1 MQLPDLDYQL
11 VVTALFGG
19 LAGAILTQVSNLL
32 LSAWRQPKLEIL
44 FSRAEVGCVTET
56 PVLASGKRGE
66 QRYLR
71 LRVRNVGRSAV
82 HGVNVCVTSIQYFP
96 ASGAPVIFTREVLD
110 LQRALSGEIK
120 FDLGRGGYRFVDL
133 FSVTQWPLD
142 NNPAQQHGFA
152 FERTGSARVRKA
164 PAVAAK
170 MLGMVAGAPDKLAG
184 LRDRALLL
192 LGFAGAF
199 RRSELVALD
208 VADIAETEAG
218 LIVTIRHSKTDQE
231 GKGVTIAIAR
241 GDVACPVK
249 ALREWLGAGRAA
261 IPPDQQGGQGGSG
274 AADGSFRCQY
284 CQGVCGAG
292 RIRRQHFFRAL
303 PAIWVS
309 HVCSGQGR
317 IDFQDD
323 GRVPAQVG
331 GDLAWLCARR
341 RVVQGS
347 RRDGAALD
355 RTVPMKRICP
365 NPIPWNRAFER
376 PSRHAKSYVC
386 TPSSPPLQNRA
397 IRSCE
402 PAQVEAHKRFG
413 RSARS
418 HL

>member
-152 FERTGSARVRKA
+152 FERTGKQGSAR
-164 PAVAAK
+164 
-170 MLGMVAGAPDKLAG
+170 
-184 LRDRALLL
+184 LRQWRQ
-192 LGFAGAF
+192 
-199 RRSELVALD
+199 RCLVW
-208 VADIAETEAG
+208 
-218 LIVTIRHSKTDQE
+218 SQ
-231 GKGVTIAIAR
+231 
-241 GDVACPVK
+241 
-249 ALREWLGAGRAA
+249 
-261 IPPDQQGGQGGSG
+261 
-274 AADGSFRCQY
+274 
-284 CQGVCGAG
+284 
-292 RIRRQHFFRAL
+292 AL
-303 PAIWVS
+303 PTSW
-309 HVCSGQGR
+309 
-317 IDFQDD
+317 
-323 GRVPAQVG
+323 PACGTVRCFY
-331 GDLAWLCARR
+331 LASRERFAVQNWLRSTWPI
-341 RVVQGS
+341 S
-347 RRDGAALD
+347 RR
-355 RTVPMKRICP
+355 PK
-365 NPIPWNRAFER
+365 
-376 PSRHAKSYVC
+376 
-386 TPSSPPLQNRA
+386 
-397 IRSCE
+397 
-402 PAQVEAHKRFG
+402 PA
-413 RSARS
+413 S
-418 HL
+418 